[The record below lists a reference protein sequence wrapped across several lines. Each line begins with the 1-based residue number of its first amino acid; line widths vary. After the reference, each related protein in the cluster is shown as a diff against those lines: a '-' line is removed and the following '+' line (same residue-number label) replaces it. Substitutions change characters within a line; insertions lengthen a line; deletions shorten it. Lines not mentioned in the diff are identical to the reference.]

1 MSIVTFRSRATADVI
16 MFGEV
21 AHRLMRIM
29 GKEVAAQGIVTVEQ
43 LPDAIARLRAAIE
56 QDKGKHAGL
65 VAEAMDALDALDAA
79 EAPGAGAAAE
89 ARPDPMAQPVSL
101 TQRAVPLLEMLER
114 SQRHV
119 QPVVWGV

>member
-1 MSIVTFRSRATADVI
+1 MIVTFRSRATADVI

-21 AHRLMRIM
+21 AHRLMRLM
-29 GKEVAAQGIVTVEQ
+29 GKEATAQGIVTVEQ

-56 QDKGKHAGL
+56 QDKEQHAGL
-65 VAEAMDALDALDAA
+65 VAEALDALDSASSGADA
-79 EAPGAGAAAE
+79 E
-89 ARPDPMAQPVSL
+89 RPDPMSQPVSL

-114 SQRHV
+114 SQRHD